1 MISFAR
7 RRLAR
12 ADHKY
17 HAISSSAL
25 ATTLAARTTIV
36 ALDAPGFGV
45 DVIGGRVAAAIIAVL
60 RGFAVRQIFA
70 IVMVLS
76 LAGLLAAQG
85 TPRRPQPVSTQTTQ
99 NRDPQFERNRNQ
111 QPTPLEIEWE
121 KKRLKAMNEERHQS
135 LQRDTDELLKLSTEL
150 KEYVDKTNE
159 NMMSVEVIKKA
170 EEIEKLAKKVRNK
183 MKGY

>member
-1 MISFAR
+1 M
-7 RRLAR
+7 
-12 ADHKY
+12 
-17 HAISSSAL
+17 
-25 ATTLAARTTIV
+25 
-36 ALDAPGFGV
+36 
-45 DVIGGRVAAAIIAVL
+45 
-60 RGFAVRQIFA
+60 
-70 IVMVLS
+70 
-76 LAGLLAAQG
+76 
-85 TPRRPQPVSTQTTQ
+85 STQTTQ